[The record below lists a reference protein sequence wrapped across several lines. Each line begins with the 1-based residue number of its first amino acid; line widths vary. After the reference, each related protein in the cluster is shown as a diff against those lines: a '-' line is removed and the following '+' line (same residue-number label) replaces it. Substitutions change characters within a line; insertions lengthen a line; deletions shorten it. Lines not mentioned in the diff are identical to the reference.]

1 MMLTPGRV
9 GGIGFRPIA
18 KARAMACGSNPRA
31 LPDLMATAS
40 AADPTES
47 GAVSSLLLRKP
58 ETPWSRVVLAY
69 VFALL
74 RWKSMLPH

>member
-31 LPDLMATAS
+31 LPDLMAAAS
-40 AADPTES
+40 AADP
-47 GAVSSLLLRKP
+47 GFHFPV
-58 ETPWSRVVLAY
+58 
-69 VFALL
+69 
-74 RWKSMLPH
+74 

>member
-31 LPDLMATAS
+31 LPDLGAAAS
-40 AADPTES
+40 AADPAARIGSVQTLSKHLEK
-47 GAVSSLLLRKP
+47 V
-58 ETPWSRVVLAY
+58 
-69 VFALL
+69 
-74 RWKSMLPH
+74 

>member
-31 LPDLMATAS
+31 LPDLMAAAS
-40 AADPTES
+40 AADPQGMILSKVPRHPLEVQDRS
-47 GAVSSLLLRKP
+47 CFVWVDVELSL
-58 ETPWSRVVLAY
+58 V
-69 VFALL
+69 
-74 RWKSMLPH
+74 